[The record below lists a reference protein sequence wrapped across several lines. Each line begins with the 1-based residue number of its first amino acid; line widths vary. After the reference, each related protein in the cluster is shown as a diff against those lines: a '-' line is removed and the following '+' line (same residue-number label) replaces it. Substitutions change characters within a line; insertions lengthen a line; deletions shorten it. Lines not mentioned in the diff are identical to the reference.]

1 MPKVECCYDLIPSYM
16 TGHSHEFTH
25 IFIPISEML
34 YLRLDETDYWLNS
47 SSIAFVSSNVFHR
60 IICTEKVIWF
70 NIPAGMLKKENIL
83 SFKKNPIFHIPDYLQ
98 PLIALIR
105 YEIKIDSNSDSLR
118 YLYYYLYSKMICEC
132 KSQSV
137 QYMEAHYAEQ
147 ISIELLAH
155 LENYNP
161 TYYISWFKN
170 KEKMTPN
177 EYLTKIRMEK
187 AKELLINTQY
197 RIIDIAMQTGYLNGS
212 SFARAFRLSEGMSPQ
227 NYRKQ
232 NQHRS
237 NYSKMPYW
245 QTNDNE

>member
-1 MPKVECCYDLIPSYM
+1 MPKVECCYDLVPSYM
-16 TGHSHEFTH
+16 TGHSHEHAH
-25 IFIPISEML
+25 IFIPVSNML

-47 SSIAFVSSNVFHR
+47 SSYAFVSPNVFHR
-60 IICTEKVIWF
+60 VICTEKVIWF
-70 NIPAGMLKKENIL
+70 SIPPDMLKKEDL
-83 SFKKNPIFHIPDYLQ
+83 SSLENNPIFHIPDYLR
-98 PLIALIR
+98 PLIALIH
-105 YEIKIDSNSDSLR
+105 YEIRMDSDRDSLR

-137 QYMEAHYAEQ
+137 QYMQTHYTEK

-170 KEKMTPN
+170 REKMTPN

-197 RIIDIAMQTGYLNGS
+197 RIIDIAIQTGYLNGS
-212 SFARAFRLSEGMSPQ
+212 SFACAFRQCEGISPQ
-227 NYRKQ
+227 EYRKQ
-232 NQHRS
+232 NQHNG

-245 QTNDNE
+245 QNNDNE